1 MAALREH
8 TAIVRNIC
16 LSLLAIAIL
25 AFGVAMENG
34 HQDVRA
40 LCGGRRYAVS
50 AVPNGFAPY
59 IELSAD
65 GVTGPFLLDYGT
77 TRSSLS
83 ASAFAAAD
91 GSVRKAAISLPDIET
106 GDFDIARYDL
116 LLQPEKGQLGVIGAD
131 FLSQLSAQFTGNAV
145 FFGASACHAEA
156 LRARGLV
163 PIAQNG
169 FFSSDLS
176 TIGAGLP
183 NVPVV
188 FLRFGAVRTWAQI
201 DTGYDDVVYAH
212 SVDVNEALYAR
223 LIESGIKLERVSDIN
238 VWTCEGSESRHVYA
252 VKDGLLAVENE
263 QAKPIAQTENFRL
276 ILKPANGCG
285 GIGEMT
291 VPAAQ
296 LGASFL
302 QLFGT
307 AVFDPKS
314 GMVWLQARKGQ
325 SAPSGFPDAE

>member
-1 MAALREH
+1 MAALTEH
-8 TAIVRNIC
+8 WAIVRNVC
-16 LSLLAIAIL
+16 LLLLAIAIL
-25 AFGVAMENG
+25 AFGVTMEIKD
-34 HQDVRA
+34 QTAA
-40 LCGGRRYAVS
+40 LCGGRRYAL
-50 AVPNGFAPY
+50 AAIPNGAAPY

-65 GVTGPFLLDYGT
+65 GVTGPFLLDYGS

-83 ASAFAAAD
+83 AAMFAGSE
-91 GSVRKAAISLPDIET
+91 GSVRKAAIWLPGFET
-106 GDFDIARYDL
+106 GVFDLRRYDL
-116 LLQPEKGQLGVIGAD
+116 LFQPEKRPLGVIGAD
-131 FLSQLSAQFTGNAV
+131 LLSRSVQFTGSVV
-145 FFGASACHAEA
+145 FLGAEACQSEA

-169 FFSSDLS
+169 FFSSDPS
-176 TIGAGLP
+176 RIDAGLP
-183 NVPVV
+183 NVPIV
-188 FLRFGAVRTWAQI
+188 FLRIGEVRAWAQV
-201 DTGYDDVVYAH
+201 DTGYDDIVYPR
-212 SVDVNEALYAR
+212 SVDINEALHAR

-252 VKDGLLAVENE
+252 VKNGSLAVENE

-291 VPAAQ
+291 APAAQ

-302 QLFGT
+302 QLFDT

-325 SAPSGFPDAE
+325 LER